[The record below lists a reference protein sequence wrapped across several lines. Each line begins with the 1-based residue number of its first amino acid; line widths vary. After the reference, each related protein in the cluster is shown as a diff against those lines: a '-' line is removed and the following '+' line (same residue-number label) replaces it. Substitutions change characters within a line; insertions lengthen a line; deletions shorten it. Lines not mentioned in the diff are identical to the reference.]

1 MSNDDPHWLVIRY
14 KVNQLKRLEHNLKNQ
29 NLNFYTPKITKKLF
43 KTKSIEEIILF
54 PGYGFIKNGIAYI
67 HSIKYTKGV
76 IDILKF
82 GNNYAFMSNDKIV
95 ELINAEKISKEK
107 PFCEDFYAND
117 QIIIE
122 DGPLKGQIT
131 KILSLSTNGR
141 VNILINILGSL
152 KEVQIS
158 KNIIKKI

>member
-1 MSNDDPHWLVIRY
+1 MR
-14 KVNQLKRLEHNLKNQ
+14 
-29 NLNFYTPKITKKLF
+29 
-43 KTKSIEEIILF
+43 
-54 PGYGFIKNGIAYI
+54 YI

-82 GNNYAFMSNDKIV
+82 GNNYAFMSNDKIN
-95 ELINAEKISKEK
+95 ELANAEKISREK

-117 QIIIE
+117 EIIIE

-131 KILSLSTNGR
+131 KILSLSNNDR
-141 VNILINILGSL
+141 VNVLIKILGSV
-152 KEVQIS
+152 KEIQIS

>member
-1 MSNDDPHWLVIRY
+1 MSD
-14 KVNQLKRLEHNLKNQ
+14 
-29 NLNFYTPKITKKLF
+29 
-43 KTKSIEEIILF
+43 
-54 PGYGFIKNGIAYI
+54 
-67 HSIKYTKGV
+67 
-76 IDILKF
+76 
-82 GNNYAFMSNDKIV
+82 DKIV
-95 ELINAEKISKEK
+95 ELSNAEKISKEK
-107 PFCEDFYAND
+107 PFYEDFYAND

-131 KILSLSTNGR
+131 KILSLSTNDR

>member
-1 MSNDDPHWLVIRY
+1 MGNDDPHWLVIRY
-14 KVNQLKRLEHNLKNQ
+14 KANQLKRLEHNLKNQ
-29 NLNFYTPKITKKLF
+29 NFNFYTPKITKKLY
-43 KTKSIEEIILF
+43 KTQTLKKIILF
-54 PGYGFIKNGIAYI
+54 PGYGFIKNGIAHI

-82 GNNYAFMSNDKIV
+82 GNNYAFMNNDKIV
-95 ELINAEKISKEK
+95 ELADAEEVSKEK

-117 QIIIE
+117 HIIIE
-122 DGPLKGQIT
+122 DGPLKGQMT

-152 KEVQIS
+152 KEVQIP